1 MIEACQWLLFIGANA
16 LVIYVAHIATR
27 RAENV
32 RRNSWK
38 QLLPITGVFKQV
50 K

>member
-16 LVIYVAHIATR
+16 LVIYVATR
-27 RAENV
+27 RVENV

-38 QLLPITGVFKQV
+38 QLLPITGAFKQV

>member
-1 MIEACQWLLFIGANA
+1 MKEAAQWLLFIGANA
-16 LVIYVAHIATR
+16 LVIYVATR

-38 QLLPITGVFKQV
+38 HLLPITGVFKQV

>member
-1 MIEACQWLLFIGANA
+1 MIEVLQWLLFIGANA
-16 LVIYVAHIATR
+16 LVIYVATR

-32 RRNSWK
+32 RRNSFK
-38 QLLPITGVFKQV
+38 HFLPITGAFKQV

>member
-16 LVIYVAHIATR
+16 LVIYVATR
-27 RAENV
+27 KAENA
-32 RRNSWK
+32 RRNSFK
-38 QLLPITGVFKQV
+38 HLLPIGGAFKQV

>member
-1 MIEACQWLLFIGANA
+1 MIEVCQWILFIGANV
-16 LVIYVAHIATR
+16 LVIYVATR

-38 QLLPITGVFKQV
+38 QLLPITGAFKQV

>member
-1 MIEACQWLLFIGANA
+1 MIEACQWFLFIGANA
-16 LVIYVAHIATR
+16 LVIHVATR

-32 RRNSWK
+32 RRNSFK
-38 QLLPITGVFKQV
+38 HLLPITGAFKQV